1 MNAIRLLFPELI
13 RKNRQLADEFLEK
26 NVASFP
32 ELQDIYN
39 NSLNIKRSI

>member
-1 MNAIRLLFPELI
+1 MNAIRLLFPEWI
-13 RKNRQLADEFLEK
+13 RKNRPLADKFLDE